1 MLRVAVLVTALAFG
15 GTAQPAILGVDEAG
29 ALPVPS
35 VALSATPFT
44 TSGSGSFAAPWSWPL
59 APEPSVLRHFQPPPE
74 RWNAGHR
81 GVDLSAAQSAGA
93 GTAAPVHSPADGVVS
108 FAGTV
113 VNRPVLSIDHGDGL
127 VSSFEPVATTLRKG
141 DRVAAGDAV
150 GTIEGPAHCPVLC
163 VHWGVRL
170 HGEYVDPLDYVS
182 DRRPSV
188 LLPLRR

>member
-1 MLRVAVLVTALAFG
+1 MLQAAVLALALAAG
-15 GTAQPAILGVDEAG
+15 GTAQSAIRGADEAG
-29 ALPVPS
+29 ALPLLPA
-35 VALSATPFT
+35 ALST
-44 TSGSGSFAAPWSWPL
+44 TTAPGSFTAPWSWPL

-74 RWNAGHR
+74 RWKAGHR
-81 GVDLSAAQSAGA
+81 GVDLSAARSTGAGA
-93 GTAAPVHSPADGVVS
+93 AAPVLSPADGFVS

-113 VNRPVLSIDHGDGL
+113 VDRPVLSIDHGDGR

-141 DRVAAGDAV
+141 DQVAAGESV
-150 GTIEGPAHCPVLC
+150 GTIEGPPHCPVLC

-170 HGEYVDPLDYVS
+170 QGNYVDPLAYVS